1 MAKNAYQA
9 VVIFTLR
16 NGEDAVA
23 GYTERFLNLIKEHSD
38 DVKINEEWGGKKKF
52 AYPIE
57 DETEGVYVEY
67 DFTSEPE
74 FPAELNRIV
83 NITDYAMRVVVFRK
97 DEE

>member
-16 NGEDAVA
+16 NGEEAVE
-23 GYTERFLNLIKEHSD
+23 GYRTRFFDLIKEHSD
-38 DVKINEEWGGKKKF
+38 DAVINEDFSGKKKF

-57 DETEGVYVEY
+57 DETEGYYVEY
-67 DFTSEPE
+67 DFSCEPE
-74 FPAELNRIV
+74 FPAELNRVV

-97 DEE
+97 DED